1 MGTLKAAFK
10 AFSFNKFSDFCLF
23 ISIFIMFFISYD
35 LELSTILSQAHL
47 YSLYTINILELRLS
61 ALDVISAFLL
71 GAAFV
76 KSAQIGAH
84 I

>member
-1 MGTLKAAFK
+1 LKAAFK
-10 AFSFNKFSDFCLF
+10 AFSFNKYSDFCLF
-23 ISIFIMFFISYD
+23 VAIFLIFFCTFD
-35 LELSTILSQAHL
+35 LDLCTILSQLIL
-47 YSLYTINILELRLS
+47 YSNFNLNVVFFSINILDS
-61 ALDVISAFLL
+61 ISFFLL